1 LKAQLARD
9 HTSQS
14 EAITSKAIKKDK
26 LTGWNNNVKECK
38 RIEFSGKTFL
48 LVEAKV
54 ELGTQFL
61 MVDKDELT
69 ENAYKYLTA
78 FVEGP
83 DSIVVEDTSI
93 LDESSEEMAKL
104 KTLIN
109 DLRADRVQL
118 QVEIDQFR

>member
-1 LKAQLARD
+1 M
-9 HTSQS
+9 
-14 EAITSKAIKKDK
+14 
-26 LTGWNNNVKECK
+26 
-38 RIEFSGKTFL
+38 
-48 LVEAKV
+48 
-54 ELGTQFL
+54 ELGSQFL

>member
-1 LKAQLARD
+1 M
-9 HTSQS
+9 
-14 EAITSKAIKKDK
+14 
-26 LTGWNNNVKECK
+26 
-38 RIEFSGKTFL
+38 
-48 LVEAKV
+48 

-93 LDESSEEMAKL
+93 LDE
-104 KTLIN
+104 
-109 DLRADRVQL
+109 
-118 QVEIDQFR
+118 